1 MATIKNTIIILAL
14 TMAYV
19 YASNMDYEDAV
30 MAQQAQSK

>member
-1 MATIKNTIIILAL
+1 METIRNTIIILAL

>member
-1 MATIKNTIIILAL
+1 METIRNTIIILAL

-30 MAQQAQSK
+30 IAQQAQSK

>member
-1 MATIKNTIIILAL
+1 MDTIKNTIIILAL

>member
-1 MATIKNTIIILAL
+1 MDTIRNTIIILAL

-30 MAQQAQSK
+30 IAQQAHSK